1 MADLDAPLFRIN
13 DPRQASAAGEE
24 ILQPRINLGASIVFR
39 EDFNRQIGSPRG
51 KPLFVRLESKR
62 LQPRDRNKGYIRRA
76 AIAIEHPES
85 GAGIQHG
92 PKPVGSV
99 ESFDRKK
106 QPGADPSVKPG
117 VFGALDQLSID
128 YRMYETISGAS
139 NSASVQT
146 FCGDL
151 GLTLMGRIYPRVS
164 RGPAIRADFASVG
177 TGVFALFSSDDGN
190 VILEPRP
197 RNGRFRKI
205 QSGLGKLK

>member
-1 MADLDAPLFRIN
+1 MTHARRVPLAKKSFNR
-13 DPRQASAAGEE
+13 
-24 ILQPRINLGASIVFR
+24 ASISARVLFSER
-39 EDFNRQIGSPRG
+39 TSTAKSGAPGENRFSFGLNPSDSSLAIGTKDTSGAR
-51 KPLFVRLESKR
+51 
-62 LQPRDRNKGYIRRA
+62 